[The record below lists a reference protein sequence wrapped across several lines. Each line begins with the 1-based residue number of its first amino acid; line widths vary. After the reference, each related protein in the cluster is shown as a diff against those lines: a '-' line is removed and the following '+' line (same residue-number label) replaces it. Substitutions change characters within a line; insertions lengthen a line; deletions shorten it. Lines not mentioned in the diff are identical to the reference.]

1 MNCDEIMEVITDY
14 ILNRM
19 LGKAAEKPDEAVLRH
34 LSSCAVC
41 TQQVDVL
48 MRIATEK
55 NFRLSNPPSCDEV
68 CERVPEMVE
77 TDRRLVSALFPAEWL
92 HLKSCP
98 ECSETYEETRACLTR
113 EDEAE
118 FEKVF
123 ESALRSP
130 EPEPGIWESL
140 SPYVQK
146 LSIELNIL
154 VGRGKDA
161 LSRIPEWLGSATLVP
176 EPVRDYRGDELFTD
190 HIADVFLVPEPVRDY
205 RGDDESREY
214 RQILTI
220 PDAPHKRQIIIE
232 TRPETEERIHLG
244 VKLMDTE
251 TSTAISGV
259 AISLLDAKGRFLAQL
274 VTPEASDRKGLVEFP
289 NYSPGNYHVK
299 ITESQMSW
307 ELSLCLG

>member
-1 MNCDEIMEVITDY
+1 MNCYEIMEIMTDY

-19 LGKAAEKPDEAVLRH
+19 VGEDTEKPPEAVLQH
-34 LSSCAVC
+34 LSSCTSCAE
-41 TQQVDVL
+41 QMDVL
-48 MRIATEK
+48 MKIVTGDNYRL
-55 NFRLSNPPSCDEV
+55 FRPPSCPEV
-68 CERVPEMVE
+68 CERIPEMVE
-77 TDRRLVSALFPAEWL
+77 TQQHLVAASFPAEWI
-92 HLKSCP
+92 HLRICRD
-98 ECSETYEETRACLTR
+98 CRATYEMTRSCMT
-113 EDEAE
+113 EENEAA
-118 FEKVF
+118 FDAVLQ
-123 ESALRSP
+123 SALQPP
-130 EPEPGIWESL
+130 ETPPAIWEIL
-140 SPYVQK
+140 SPYVQR

-154 VGRGKDA
+154 VSRGKDA
-161 LSRIPEWLGSATLVP
+161 LSRIPEWLGSAALVP
-176 EPVRDYRGDELFTD
+176 APVGAYRGN
-190 HIADVFLVPEPVRDY
+190 
-205 RGDDESREY
+205 DESREY